1 MFILFLFVC
10 LLLFLFLLQKIS
22 PGYLKTVFVPKLPKR
37 RLRVADT
44 ARAGPGGGIIRNVET
59 IYKYKFKYR
68 EFKSANLNT
77 ENTNTARA
85 GPGGGI
91 IRNAEKNKNSNTE
104 NTRAGPGRGSF
115 EMFLNLFYN
124 FAQR

>member
-10 LLLFLFLLQKIS
+10 LLLLLFLLQKTS

-44 ARAGPGGGIIRNVET
+44 ARAGPGGGIIRNVER

-68 EFKSANLNT
+68 
-77 ENTNTARA
+77 NTNTARA
-85 GPGGGI
+85 VPGGGI
-91 IRNAEKNKNSNTE
+91 IRNAEKIQIQIQKIQGQVLVE
-104 NTRAGPGRGSF
+104 ESF